1 MVRSNI
7 IGCFYTQLVMKTALN
22 PYHKKMD
29 NDIKTASHET
39 SPLHLIIVRIN
50 VSGYDKHQFNTAIML
65 NKQFQE
71 IRMKRE
77 EIIKPILKIN
87 LEQILNAVYT

>member
-1 MVRSNI
+1 M
-7 IGCFYTQLVMKTALN
+7 Q
-22 PYHKKMD
+22 KKD
-29 NDIKTASHET
+29 NDSKTASHET

-71 IRMKRE
+71 IRMRRKE
-77 EIIKPILKIN
+77 SIKPILKIH
-87 LEQILNAVYT
+87 L